1 MMDRLQIQ
9 GTRSTPEIDFDSV
22 SRLLSVKG
30 QSYPEN
36 SFKFYEPVLQW
47 IDEFLAKLTTEEVR
61 VHFNLPYIN
70 TSSSKCIMMLLD
82 KLEQAFQDGKPVAL
96 YWYYSADNDSELECA
111 EEFKEDMSL
120 PFHILPLEEG

>member
-1 MMDRLQIQ
+1 MERLQIQ
-9 GTRSTPEIDFDSV
+9 GSRSTPEIDFDAV
-22 SRLLSVKG
+22 SNILLVKG

-47 IDEFLAKLTTEEVR
+47 VDDYLLQLTEEEVH

-70 TSSSKCIMMLLD
+70 TSSSKCIMMLLE
-82 KLEQAFQDGKPVAL
+82 KLDQAHLAGKTVIL
-96 YWYYSADNDSELECA
+96 NWYYSADNDSELECA

-120 PFHILPLEEG
+120 PFYILPLEEG